1 MNPASFDPDIV
12 RPLLAGWI
20 LGAALGLIETAL
32 VVIAVARSPR
42 WPEQLS
48 YVRVSLPAFMIA
60 AANGMLIGWTLIGLL
75 FGAISI
81 VAPMPNFSV
90 AVIIVFG
97 GVALLYSYVRGLG
110 RRGEATL
117 FIGSTLMAI
126 VAFAV
131 LLPFLSSLR

>member
-20 LGAALGLIETAL
+20 LGAAIGLIETAL

-48 YVRVSLPAFMIA
+48 YFRVSIPAFTIA
-60 AANGMLIGWTLIGLL
+60 AANGMLIGWTLVGLL

-81 VAPMPNFSV
+81 VVPMPNFSA
-90 AVIIVFG
+90 AVFVVFG
-97 GVALLYSYVRGLG
+97 GVA
-110 RRGEATL
+110 
-117 FIGSTLMAI
+117 
-126 VAFAV
+126 V
-131 LLPFLSSLR
+131 LAL

>member
-20 LGAALGLIETAL
+20 LGAAIGLIETAR

-48 YVRVSLPAFMIA
+48 YFRVSIPAFTIA
-60 AANGMLIGWTLIGLL
+60 AANGMLIGWTLVGLL

-81 VAPMPNFSV
+81 VVPMPNFSA
-90 AVIIVFG
+90 AVFVVFG
-97 GVALLYSYVRGLG
+97 GVAVLYSYVRGLG

-117 FIGSTLMAI
+117 VVGSCVLAG
-126 VAFAV
+126 VAFGG
-131 LLPFLSSLR
+131 LLPFMSSLR